1 MDCLENYFNLV
12 ITVHVLVL
20 GFLMAVLS
28 GRSSAPLNFFCEEI
42 YYIYTTYNI
51 SSKISGHCSQPKLAK
66 LTLATETNIVGS
78 MLTTG
83 FYL

>member
-1 MDCLENYFNLV
+1 MPHIVLHDNNPLYYHLFINTISTYF
-12 ITVHVLVL
+12 
-20 GFLMAVLS
+20 
-28 GRSSAPLNFFCEEI
+28 FFCEEI